1 MHNSGFTF
9 SRVREKMLE
18 ELLDLGIKDFRVLDA
33 MNKVK
38 RHIFMEEGFQ
48 SRAYEN
54 NAFPI
59 GSGQT
64 ISQPFT
70 VARMT
75 EELIRDQTGSKK
87 FSRLLEIGS
96 GCGYQSA
103 ILSFFADEVV
113 GVERIKSLAIKSRE
127 NLSMLGIRNVLIK
140 HADGMADI
148 SDLGKFDGII
158 CAAAPIVFQEHLLEM
173 IGIGAK
179 VIIPVGIAGQQK
191 LHVYTKL
198 ENDEFSSQ
206 ELDAVS
212 FVPMLDGVSAGD

>member
-1 MHNSGFTF
+1 MNNSGFTF

-18 ELLDLGIKDFRVLDA
+18 EMLNLGVQDFRVLDA

-38 RHIFMEEGFQ
+38 RHIFVDEALH

-54 NAFPI
+54 IALTI
-59 GSGQT
+59 GYRQT

-75 EELIRDQTGSKK
+75 EELIRDHRGSKK

-113 GVERIKSLAIKSRE
+113 GLERIQPLVIKSRE
-127 NLSMLGIRNVLIK
+127 NLRTLGIRNVLIK

-158 CAAAPIVFQEHLLEM
+158 CAAAPIAFQDHLLEM

-179 VIIPVGIAGQQK
+179 VIIPIGIAGQQK
-191 LHVYTKL
+191 LNVYTKL

-212 FVPMLDGVSAGD
+212 FVPMLNGVSAGD

>member
-75 EELIRDQTGSKK
+75 EELIRDQSGSKK

-113 GVERIKSLAIKSRE
+113 GLERIKSLA
-127 NLSMLGIRNVLIK
+127 
-140 HADGMADI
+140 
-148 SDLGKFDGII
+148 
-158 CAAAPIVFQEHLLEM
+158 
-173 IGIGAK
+173 
-179 VIIPVGIAGQQK
+179 
-191 LHVYTKL
+191 T
-198 ENDEFSSQ
+198 
-206 ELDAVS
+206 VS
-212 FVPMLDGVSAGD
+212 PRP

>member
-1 MHNSGFTF
+1 MNNSGFTF

-18 ELLDLGIKDFRVLDA
+18 EMLDLGIQDFRVLDA

-38 RHIFMEEGFQ
+38 RHIFVDEALH

-54 NAFPI
+54 IALTI
-59 GSGQT
+59 GYKQT

-75 EELIRDQTGSKK
+75 EELIRDHRGSKK

-103 ILSFFADEVV
+103 ILSYFADEVV
-113 GVERIKSLAIKSRE
+113 GLERIQPLVIKSRE
-127 NLSMLGIRNVLIK
+127 NLRTLGIRNVLIK
-140 HADGMADI
+140 HADGMSDI

-158 CAAAPIVFQEHLLEM
+158 CAAAPIVFQDHLLEM

-191 LHVYTKL
+191 LNVYTKL

-212 FVPMLDGVSAGD
+212 FVPMLNGVSAGD

>member
-1 MHNSGFTF
+1 MSNSGFTF

-75 EELIRDQTGSKK
+75 EELIRDHKGSKK

-113 GVERIKSLAIKSRE
+113 GLERIKSLAIKSRE
-127 NLSMLGIRNVLIK
+127 TLRDLGIRNVLIK

-158 CAAAPIVFQEHLLEM
+158 CAAAPIVFQDHLLEM

-198 ENDEFSSQ
+198 ENNELSNQ
-206 ELDAVS
+206 ELEDVS

>member
-1 MHNSGFTF
+1 MNNSGFTF

-18 ELLDLGIKDFRVLDA
+18 EMLNLGIQDFRVLDA

-38 RHIFMEEGFQ
+38 RHIFVDEALH

-54 NAFPI
+54 IALTI
-59 GSGQT
+59 GYKQT

-75 EELIRDQTGSKK
+75 EELIRDHRGSKK

-113 GVERIKSLAIKSRE
+113 GLERIQPLVIKSRE
-127 NLSMLGIRNVLIK
+127 NLRTLGIRNVLIK

-158 CAAAPIVFQEHLLEM
+158 CAAAPIAFQDHLLEM

-191 LHVYTKL
+191 LNVYTKL

-212 FVPMLDGVSAGD
+212 FVPMLNGVSTGD

>member
-1 MHNSGFTF
+1 MNNSGFTF

-18 ELLDLGIKDFRVLDA
+18 EMLNLGIQDFRVLDA

-38 RHIFMEEGFQ
+38 RHIFVDEALH

-54 NAFPI
+54 IALTI
-59 GSGQT
+59 GYKQT

-75 EELIRDQTGSKK
+75 EELIRDHRGSKK

-113 GVERIKSLAIKSRE
+113 GLERIQPLVIKSRE
-127 NLSMLGIRNVLIK
+127 NLRTLGIRNVLIK

-158 CAAAPIVFQEHLLEM
+158 CAAAPIAFQDHLLEM

-191 LHVYTKL
+191 LNVYTKL

-212 FVPMLDGVSAGD
+212 FVPMLNGVSAGD

>member
-1 MHNSGFTF
+1 MNNSGFTF

-18 ELLDLGIKDFRVLDA
+18 EMLNLGVQDFRVLDA

-38 RHIFMEEGFQ
+38 RHIFVDEALH

-54 NAFPI
+54 IALTI
-59 GSGQT
+59 GYKQT

-75 EELIRDQTGSKK
+75 EELIRDHRGSKK

-113 GVERIKSLAIKSRE
+113 GLERIQPLVIKSRE
-127 NLSMLGIRNVLIK
+127 NLRTLGIRNVLIK

-158 CAAAPIVFQEHLLEM
+158 CAAAPIAFQDHLLEM

-191 LHVYTKL
+191 LNVYTKL

-212 FVPMLDGVSAGD
+212 FVPMLNGVSAGD

>member
-1 MHNSGFTF
+1 MSNSGFTF

-75 EELIRDQTGSKK
+75 EELIRDHKGSKK

-113 GVERIKSLAIKSRE
+113 GLERIKSLAIKSRE
-127 NLSMLGIRNVLIK
+127 TLRELGIRNVLIK

-158 CAAAPIVFQEHLLEM
+158 CAAAPIVFQDHLLEM

-198 ENDEFSSQ
+198 ENNELSNQ
-206 ELDAVS
+206 ELEDVS

>member
-1 MHNSGFTF
+1 
-9 SRVREKMLE
+9 
-18 ELLDLGIKDFRVLDA
+18 
-33 MNKVK
+33 
-38 RHIFMEEGFQ
+38 MEEGFQ

-54 NAFPI
+54 NSFPI

-75 EELIRDQTGSKK
+75 EQLIRDQSGSKK

-113 GVERIKSLAIKSRE
+113 GLERIKSLAIKSRE
-127 NLSMLGIRNVLIK
+127 NLRELGIRNVLIK
-140 HADGMADI
+140 HGDGMGDI

-158 CAAAPIVFQEHLLEM
+158 CAAAPIVFQDHLLEM

-212 FVPMLDGVSAGD
+212 FVPMLNGVSAGD